1 MAKIIG
7 LTGFARSGKTTVA
20 EYLTDAHGYY
30 HESFAWP
37 IREMVRN
44 LLGYSWGE
52 FEAKKE
58 APVAWLNNVTPRYLM
73 QTLGTEWG
81 RNMIHP
87 ELWTR
92 ACALRIHDA
101 LARNQNV
108 VISDVRFENEA
119 EMLRSL
125 GGEIWFV
132 YRPGIVLPLGAHVSE
147 TSIGRIRSDHV
158 IDNDASIPAL
168 RGRVA
173 ELLAGQA

>member
-20 EYLTDAHGYY
+20 EYLTDAHGYF
-30 HESFAWP
+30 HDSFAWP

-44 LLGYSWGE
+44 LLGYSWAE
-52 FEAKKE
+52 FDAKKE
-58 APVAWLNNVTPRYLM
+58 APVPWLNNVTPRYLM

-92 ACALRIHDA
+92 ACAQRIHDA

-119 EMLRSL
+119 EMIRSL

-132 YRPGIVLPLGAHVSE
+132 YRPGVVLPDGAHVSE
-147 TSIGRIRSDHV
+147 TSIGRIQSDHV

-173 ELLAGQA
+173 ALLAGQA